1 MKAIKS
7 DRDAQAASLRPQLD
21 SLTAQPCAVEAHL
34 LQAVIAYAS
43 EGLHKDCDGF
53 SGIRDWIMES
63 FNFNAANAGQMASI
77 ARLAPKF
84 KHLAS
89 AALSGFARIDAIAYA
104 MRRLEREGLAV
115 YSRVPYPT
123 PVESPYDAVFCR
135 TPEELIREYCIH
147 STRAELA
154 EHLDRIRAELFDQ
167 QSLLD
172 QMSQQS
178 LAWLE

>member
-21 SLTAQPCAVEAHL
+21 SLTAQLCAVEAHL
-34 LQAVIAYAS
+34 LQAVIAYTS

-53 SGIRDWIMES
+53 SSIRDWIMES
-63 FNFNAANAGQMASI
+63 FNFNAASAGQMASI

-115 YSRVPYPT
+115 YTRVPYPT
-123 PVESPYDAVFCR
+123 PG
-135 TPEELIREYCIH
+135 
-147 STRAELA
+147 
-154 EHLDRIRAELFDQ
+154 RIPLRRSVLQDP
-167 QSLLD
+167 
-172 QMSQQS
+172 
-178 LAWLE
+178 